1 MLIKV
6 KVEKEVERPLTELQ
20 KVALNFLPIEQ
31 VKKFADY
38 PHLVEAELLNE
49 AREPEMKNVIRDL
62 FDALHEK
69 NPPKLLK
76 VLQGNKRK
84 IFYAYRKQL
93 MSKDTLTEE
102 EAKALLKV
110 ENKEVS
116 LLSIALMKD

>member
-49 AREPEMKNVIRDL
+49 AREPEMENVVKDL

-69 NPPKLLK
+69 NPQKLLK
-76 VLQGNKRK
+76 VLQGDKKK

-93 MSKDTLTEE
+93 MSKDTLTKE

-116 LLSIALMKD
+116 LLSISLMKD

>member
-49 AREPEMKNVIRDL
+49 AREPEMENVIRDL

-76 VLQGNKRK
+76 VLQGDKRK

-102 EAKALLKV
+102 EAKALLKI

-116 LLSIALMKD
+116 LLSISLMKD

>member
-49 AREPEMKNVIRDL
+49 AREPEMENVIRDL

-76 VLQGNKRK
+76 VLQGDKRK

-93 MSKDTLTEE
+93 MSKDTLTKE

>member
-20 KVALNFLPIEQ
+20 KAALNFLPLEQ

-38 PHLVEAELLNE
+38 PHLIEAELLNE
-49 AREPEMKNVIRDL
+49 AREPEMENVIKDL
-62 FDALHEK
+62 FDALHEG
-69 NPPKLLK
+69 NPKKLLK
-76 VLQGNKRK
+76 VLQGDKKK

-93 MSKDTLTEE
+93 MSKDKLTEK
-102 EAKALLKV
+102 EARTLLEI

-116 LLSIALMKD
+116 LLSIALMK

>member
-49 AREPEMKNVIRDL
+49 AREPEMENVIRDL

-93 MSKDTLTEE
+93 MSKDTLTEK

>member
-49 AREPEMKNVIRDL
+49 AREPEMENVVKDL

-69 NPPKLLK
+69 NPQKLLK
-76 VLQGNKRK
+76 VLQGDKKK

-102 EAKALLKV
+102 EAKALLKI

-116 LLSIALMKD
+116 LLSISLMKD

>member
-20 KVALNFLPIEQ
+20 KVAMNFLPIEQ

-38 PHLVEAELLNE
+38 PHLVEKELLNE
-49 AREPEMKNVIRDL
+49 AREPEMENVIKDL

-76 VLQGNKRK
+76 VLQGDKRK
-84 IFYAYRKQL
+84 IFYAYRNQL
-93 MSKDTLTEE
+93 MTKPDLTPR
-102 EAKALLKV
+102 EAKALEIV
-110 ENKEVS
+110 STREVS
-116 LLSIALMKD
+116 LLSIALMK

>member
-49 AREPEMKNVIRDL
+49 AREPEMENVIRDL

-76 VLQGNKRK
+76 VLQGDKRK

>member
-31 VKKFADY
+31 VNKFADY

-49 AREPEMKNVIRDL
+49 AREPEMENVIRDL

-76 VLQGNKRK
+76 VLQGDKRK

-93 MSKDTLTEE
+93 MSKDTLTKE